1 MLIVPEP
8 ILVDSEHPVLNIFV
22 KGAAMDMIDKIFLSV
37 AYKGIQ
43 CPDYLI
49 LTSLLESLG
58 QRSVDMLD
66 IASPIERLGLLIKAP
81 PLLSCDDVGSI
92 SVSLSVWITF
102 ARLPLLARCFSLYVL
117 SICAH
122 YLAGCQFLY
131 DFSVFLLQRL

>member
-1 MLIVPEP
+1 VLIVPEP
-8 ILVDSEHPVLNIFV
+8 ILVDSEHPVLGIFV
-22 KGAAMDMIDKIFLSV
+22 KGAAMDMIDKIVLSV

-92 SVSLSVWITF
+92 SVSLY
-102 ARLPLLARCFSLYVL
+102 RLDNFRPLAFV
-117 SICAH
+117 
-122 YLAGCQFLY
+122 GKMF
-131 DFSVFLLQRL
+131 